1 MFEWLLLLIQII
13 LVSKEININTHILS
27 SFCLCVSGL
36 VSYTIRL
43 LSICKKKKKKQKRK
57 QTKTTLKKQRL
68 IETITVSRENNK
80 DWFRNGLLLT
90 SERTQASLSKPLKFV
105 MLMFLRSEILSWL
118 MFLRSTFHVK

>member
-27 SFCLCVSGL
+27 SFCLCVTGL

-43 LSICKKKKKKQKRK
+43 LSIYKKKQKRK

-90 SERTQASLSKPLKFV
+90 SERTQASLSKPLIFV

-118 MFLRSTFHVK
+118 MFLRNTFHVK

>member
-13 LVSKEININTHILS
+13 LVSKEININRHILS

-43 LSICKKKKKKQKRK
+43 LSICKKKKQKRK

-90 SERTQASLSKPLKFV
+90 LERTQASLSKPLIFV

-118 MFLRSTFHVK
+118 MFLRNTFHVK

>member
-43 LSICKKKKKKQKRK
+43 LSIYKKKQKRK

-90 SERTQASLSKPLKFV
+90 LERTQASLSKPLKFV

>member
-43 LSICKKKKKKQKRK
+43 LSICKKKKQKRK

-118 MFLRSTFHVK
+118 MFLRNTFHVK

>member
-43 LSICKKKKKKQKRK
+43 LSICKKKKQKRK

-90 SERTQASLSKPLKFV
+90 SERTQASLSKPLIFV

-118 MFLRSTFHVK
+118 MFLRNTFPVK

>member
-27 SFCLCVSGL
+27 SFCLCVTGL

-43 LSICKKKKKKQKRK
+43 LSIYKKKQKRK

-118 MFLRSTFHVK
+118 MFLRNTFPVK

>member
-27 SFCLCVSGL
+27 SFCLCVTGL

-43 LSICKKKKKKQKRK
+43 LSIYKKKQKRK

-118 MFLRSTFHVK
+118 MFLRNTFHVK

>member
-27 SFCLCVSGL
+27 SFCLCVTGL

-43 LSICKKKKKKQKRK
+43 LSIYKKKQKRK

-90 SERTQASLSKPLKFV
+90 LERTQASLSKPLKFV

>member
-13 LVSKEININTHILS
+13 LVSKEININRHILS
-27 SFCLCVSGL
+27 SFCLCVTGL

-43 LSICKKKKKKQKRK
+43 LSIYKKKQKRK

-90 SERTQASLSKPLKFV
+90 LERTQASLSKPLKFV

-118 MFLRSTFHVK
+118 MFLRNTFHVK

>member
-43 LSICKKKKKKQKRK
+43 LSIYKKKQKRK

>member
-27 SFCLCVSGL
+27 SFCLCVTGL

-43 LSICKKKKKKQKRK
+43 LSIYKKKQKRK

-90 SERTQASLSKPLKFV
+90 LERTQASLSKPLKFV

-118 MFLRSTFHVK
+118 MFLRNTFHVK

>member
-43 LSICKKKKKKQKRK
+43 LSICKKKKQKRK

>member
-27 SFCLCVSGL
+27 SFCLCVTGL

-43 LSICKKKKKKQKRK
+43 LSIYKKKQKRK

>member
-43 LSICKKKKKKQKRK
+43 LSICKKKKKQKRK

>member
-43 LSICKKKKKKQKRK
+43 LSICKKKKQKRK

-90 SERTQASLSKPLKFV
+90 LERTQASLSKPLKFV

-118 MFLRSTFHVK
+118 MFLRNTFHVK